1 MGRYKYPRTR
11 HLPWSPGAS
20 GDDLIADDL
29 GAFVG
34 QRVIVS
40 EKMDGENTTLYRDH
54 SHARSLDGRHHPS
67 RDWLKALHGRIA
79 HEIPEGWRVCGE
91 NLYAR
96 HSIVYQALP
105 SYFMMFSVWDADNRC
120 LDWDSTV
127 EWADLLGLETV
138 PVLHDGEFDPDWLR
152 ALDLDLE
159 RCEGYVVR
167 LASSFA
173 YAEFGTSVAKWVRA
187 NHVQTDQ
194 HWMHAEVVPNG
205 LAPPVVEADEH
216 DEPDEPDEPDDEH
229 GGPA

>member
-1 MGRYKYPRTR
+1 MGRMNSLHAASAAVKYPRTR

-20 GDDLIADDL
+20 DDDLIAEQID
-29 GAFVG
+29 AFVG

-40 EKMDGENTTLYRDH
+40 EKMDGENTTLYRDL

-67 RDWLKALHGRIA
+67 RDWLKNLHGQIA
-79 HEIPEGWRVCGE
+79 HEIPEGWRICGE

-96 HSIVYQALP
+96 HSIIYEALP
-105 SYFMMFSVWDADNRC
+105 SYFMVFSIWDADNRC

-127 EWADLLGLETV
+127 EWAALLGLETV
-138 PVLHDGEFDPDWLR
+138 PVLYDGEFDLEGLQ
-152 ALDLDLE
+152 ALEIDLE

-173 YAEFGTSVAKWVRA
+173 YAEFGSSVAKWVRA

-194 HWMHAEVVPNG
+194 HWMHAELVANG
-205 LAPPVVEADEH
+205 LAPVVEDEG
-216 DEPDEPDEPDDEH
+216 E
-229 GGPA
+229 A